1 MRYKYMKHFITIAL
15 ISLLFFLASCRAI
28 IQAPPIGERT
38 PDVLKKPTQST
49 LVNPTI
55 ADIPKDTLLTTGE
68 SRNIEVVVQ
77 HDTKAEIPQGLFGG
91 ILTGAKPKEVILP
104 KNTEVLLPA
113 ETPLRT
119 TVPIKVTMESG
130 AEVLLPAG
138 TEITTTKIN
147 WYAVLFYSI
156 VVLGIGW
163 YYIHLRRQPED
174 TNADGFVDDDKVV
187 VGKKKIKKQ

>member
-1 MRYKYMKHFITIAL
+1 MKHFITIAL

-38 PDVLKKPTQST
+38 PDIIKKPTQST
-49 LVNPTI
+49 LVNQTV

-77 HDTKAEIPQGLFGG
+77 HDTKAEIPQGLLGG
-91 ILTGAKPKEVILP
+91 ILTGEKPKEVVLP
-104 KNTEVLLPA
+104 KNTEVLLPP

-119 TVPIKVTMESG
+119 VVPIKVTMESG

-147 WYAVLFYSI
+147 WYAVLFYTI
-156 VVLGIGW
+156 VILGVGW

-174 TNADGFVDDDKVV
+174 ANADGFVDNDKVV